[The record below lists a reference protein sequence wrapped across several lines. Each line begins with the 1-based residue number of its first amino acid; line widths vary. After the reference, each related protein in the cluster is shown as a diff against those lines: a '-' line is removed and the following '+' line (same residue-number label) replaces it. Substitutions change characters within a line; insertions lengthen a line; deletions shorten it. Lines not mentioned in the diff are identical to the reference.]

1 VPVILSITCTQYS
14 RWCNLVLLTLQR
26 YTLDDHVS
34 SDAPTLDDPLWG
46 RMDNV
51 VLSWLLD
58 TITVD
63 HQETNARDRTRDRTA
78 QQLWVHL
85 DAQFQLFVQGD
96 PSIDNYCHKMK
107 WMASNL
113 GEHVEDRTLVLSVLW
128 GLNKKY
134 DHIKTYLKRARS
146 FPSFHEVRNDLLL
159 EDLTLDVEASSGSAT
174 AIAASGGQQ
183 QQPSPTPA
191 QQCQP
196 PSSPTPFGGPRPP
209 TPPDIGGGRGG
220 GGGRGNGGDNS
231 NGGTTTPTTCQGR
244 GDIP

>member
-1 VPVILSITCTQYS
+1 VPVVLSITSTQYS

-107 WMASNL
+107 WMASDL
-113 GEHVEDRTLVLSVLW
+113 GEHVEDRTLVLNVLW

-146 FPSFHEVRNDLLL
+146 FPSFHEVRNDLL
-159 EDLTLDVEASSGSAT
+159 EDLTLDAEASSGSAT
-174 AIAASGGQQ
+174 LSHRYRCLRRTAAATFTHSC
-183 QQPSPTPA
+183 PAVPTPIL
-191 QQCQP
+191 P
-196 PSSPTPFGGPRPP
+196 YPLRRSTTSDSP
-209 TPPDIGGGRGG
+209 
-220 GGGRGNGGDNS
+220 
-231 NGGTTTPTTCQGR
+231 
-244 GDIP
+244 